1 MEVTMAEIRTNQS
14 DTTQGGRGK
23 ELTHP
28 ERERQG
34 LQRWQSQ
41 RYGGPFDLFDR
52 ISDEMDRTFGRV
64 FRDLGIPGGG
74 LLSRRAAQGGQGLWT
89 PRVEAFQ
96 QGDRFIV
103 RAELPG
109 LKKDDVQVELTDEA
123 LTIRGERRSEQQEE
137 REGVYLTEREYGEFY
152 RVIPLPDGVISESAQ
167 ATFKDGLLEITLQ
180 APPAEANRGRRLE
193 IQDASVG
200 SQKDKR

>member
-1 MEVTMAEIRTNQS
+1 MADTRTTQS
-14 DTTQGGRGK
+14 DLTRESGRGQG
-23 ELTHP
+23 LAHR

-34 LQRWQSQ
+34 MQRWESQ
-41 RYGGPFDLFDR
+41 RYGGPFEFFDR

-64 FRDLGIPGGG
+64 LRDIGFPGGG
-74 LLSRRAAQGGQGLWT
+74 LLSRRAARGGQGLWT

-96 QGDRFIV
+96 QGDKFIV

-109 LKKDDVQVELTDEA
+109 LKKDDVQVELTNEA
-123 LTIRGERRSEQQEE
+123 ITIRGERRVEQQEE

-152 RVIPLPDGVISESAQ
+152 RMIPLPDGVIGESAQ
-167 ATFKDGLLEITLQ
+167 ATFKDGVLEIALQ

-193 IQDASVG
+193 IQDASGG
-200 SQKDKR
+200 SQRDKR

>member
-1 MEVTMAEIRTNQS
+1 
-14 DTTQGGRGK
+14 
-23 ELTHP
+23 
-28 ERERQG
+28 
-34 LQRWQSQ
+34 
-41 RYGGPFDLFDR
+41 
-52 ISDEMDRTFGRV
+52 MDRTFGRV
-64 FRDLGIPGGG
+64 FRDIGFPGGG
-74 LLSRRAAQGGQGLWT
+74 LWSRRATHGGQRLWA

-152 RVIPLPDGVISESAQ
+152 RVVPLPEGVIGESAQ

-180 APPAEANRGRRLE
+180 APPEEANRGRRLE
-193 IQDASVG
+193 IQEASG
-200 SQKDKR
+200 SNQRDKR